1 MRLASAELE
10 GLILDR
16 YRLEK
21 KIGAGGFGA
30 VYRAR
35 HSATEAVV
43 AVKVLHQG
51 QDPDL
56 ARRFELEAR
65 RAASLNHPHI
75 VTTFDFGRGPDGLLY
90 LAMELVDGYPLTSLI
105 DTIGVERVGT
115 ILRQVLLALEH
126 AHERGLIHRDL
137 KPDNIF
143 VTRVGQADHAKILDF
158 GIAKAIDGP
167 SSLTASGA
175 IIGTPAYM
183 SPEQCRG
190 ADIDGRSDL
199 YALGCIAFRM
209 LAGREPFTASSTV
222 GYLLAHVQSEP
233 PDPAVIAG
241 RPIHEG
247 LRDWT
252 LKLLQKDRED
262 RYPTARA
269 ARLALESA
277 LAGAPSVEARALPHG
292 FDSGRANAFD
302 ALVTATA
309 RGSERVGVERRS
321 RALGRRWLILG
332 VGLAAAV
339 ALGIALSRPAPQP
352 ATESDT
358 RTVGGGDA
366 AEPQLETVA
375 ASTPDRDSV
384 GDPSSRGAT
393 QLEDSRSTQQ
403 VAPVLEVTPSE
414 TGRPG
419 QDSNNGVEGVEAGK
433 KPIVAVRTFSV
444 KVSSTPRAEVE
455 RAGVTLGQ
463 TPLTVTWQEGDD
475 TTIRLTA
482 RDHLPLEAVLVPD
495 RGASVHFGLKRLR
508 PVAGLPRDRDVVPEP
523 VESEPRRGS
532 NDAPILR

>member
-1 MRLASAELE
+1 MGLVGSDLE
-10 GLILDR
+10 GQILDR
-16 YRLEK
+16 YRLERR
-21 KIGAGGFGA
+21 IGTGGFGA

-43 AVKVLHQG
+43 AVKVLHEG
-51 QDPDL
+51 QDSDL

-75 VTTFDFGRGPDGLLY
+75 VTTFDFGRGPNGLLY
-90 LAMELVDGYPLTSLI
+90 LAMELVDGHPLTSLI
-105 DTIGVERVGT
+105 DMIGDERAGT
-115 ILRQVLLALEH
+115 ILRQILLALEH

-199 YALGCIAFRM
+199 YALGCIAYRM
-209 LAGREPFTASSTV
+209 LAGREPFSASSTV

-241 RPIHEG
+241 RPVHEG

-277 LAGAPSVEARALPHG
+277 LAGTSSVEAKARSHGPDSVRTNAL
-292 FDSGRANAFD
+292 D

-309 RGSERVGVERRS
+309 RGPGRVGGEKRS
-321 RALGRRWLILG
+321 RGLGWRWLVLAL
-332 VGLAAAV
+332 GLAAAIV
-339 ALGIALSRPAPQP
+339 IGFALSRPSPEHAS
-352 ATESDT
+352 ASDP
-358 RTVGGGDA
+358 RTVGDDTAAASIAERAAAPTPSRDA
-366 AEPQLETVA
+366 VSEPPLIGAGPPEDAGSTEQVA
-375 ASTPDRDSV
+375 A
-384 GDPSSRGAT
+384 A
-393 QLEDSRSTQQ
+393 LE
-403 VAPVLEVTPSE
+403 APPSE
-414 TGRPG
+414 MGRAEQG
-419 QDSNNGVEGVEAGK
+419 SNENTERIEADVTSSPPAK
-433 KPIVAVRTFSV
+433 TYSV
-444 KVSSTPRAEVE
+444 KVSSTPRAKVE

-463 TPLTVTWQEGDD
+463 TPLTVDWQEGEDA
-475 TTIRLTA
+475 TIRLTA
-482 RDHLPLEAVLVPD
+482 REHVPLEAVLVPG
-495 RGASVHFGLKRLR
+495 RGPSVHFALKVVH
-508 PVAGLPRDRDVVPEP
+508 PAGEVTRNRDVAPEP
-523 VESEPRRGS
+523 VQSEPRRGS